1 MIVSYSIIGAIE
13 TMPDAMIR
21 RSMLFLILLVQ
32 IARGQ
37 VSYSIPEEMAK
48 GSMVGNIAQDL
59 GLDLQRLKSGKARI
73 YTRDSTEYIE
83 LNRNTG
89 QLLIR
94 EKMDRESL
102 CAKTTPCALQ
112 LQMILENPMEF
123 YTITIEITDIN
134 DNAPSFQKKD
144 IRFEIS
150 ESAVAGAGFMLGGAF
165 DADVGT
171 NDLQS
176 YSLKPNDKF
185 RLELHN
191 QADGSKNVEMILERP
206 LDRETQSLFTLLLE
220 AFDGGDPVLS
230 GTVQI
235 HITVLDINDN
245 APVFTQKEYKAILT
259 ENAAKGS
266 KLTTVSATDVD
277 EGSNGHVTYYI
288 ASKDDIVRNMFIID
302 QYSGEVT
309 LNGLVDFEKASHYQI
324 DIQAKDQGGLSDS
337 CKLIIDVLDI
347 NDNKP
352 VISLLSMSNSVSE
365 DSTPGT
371 VVAMMKVDDADS
383 GVNGQIH
390 CIINDN
396 IPFVLTSP
404 SSNFISLRIEQQLD
418 RERDAEYNISVTCS
432 DQGVPVLSSS
442 ASLFLQISDVNDNAP
457 VFEKSHYEACVLE
470 NNTPGLSIF
479 TVKASDADWNQNARV
494 SYILEDSTVNGVSV
508 SSYVSVQPDSGLITA
523 VRSFDYEQLKDFHF
537 RVNAQD
543 GGSPLLSSNVTVK
556 ITIKDQND
564 NAPQVLYP
572 VQTGASV
579 GAEIV
584 PRAAEVGYLVT
595 KVVAVDVDSGQNAWL
610 SYKLQKATDRALF
623 EVGLQNGE
631 IRTVRQVTDKDAVKQ
646 KLTVVVEDN
655 GQPSRSAVVSIN
667 VAVADS
673 FPEVLSEFTDF
684 THEKQY
690 DDNLTFYLILALTVV
705 SLLFIVSII
714 SIISVK
720 IYRWRQNK
728 LFYKSGA
735 NLPVIPY
742 YPPVYADGTL
752 QHVYNYE
759 MCGTTD
765 SRMSDMKFVRPYSQN
780 TLVSQSRMGTVQREK
795 KEQEVDD
802 LTLEVRPCLI
812 FQIYVTYFLLWSLK
826 EDILKNVYLSF
837 YTHTMKVNG
846 PQCYLVSNILQKI
859 FFCIPQ
865 KTK

>member
-1 MIVSYSIIGAIE
+1 MALV
-13 TMPDAMIR
+13 R
-21 RSMLFLILLVQ
+21 RSVLFLTLLVH

-37 VSYSIPEEMAK
+37 VSYSIPEEMEK
-48 GSMVGNIAQDL
+48 GSIVGNIAQDL
-59 GLDLQRLKSGKARI
+59 GLDLQRLKSGKVRI
-73 YTRDSTEYIE
+73 YSRDSTEYIE

-89 QLLIR
+89 SLLSR

-102 CAKTTPCALQ
+102 CAKTTPCALH
-112 LQMILENPMEF
+112 LQMIMENPMEF

-134 DNAPSFQKKD
+134 DNAPSFQRKEF
-144 IRFEIS
+144 RFEIS
-150 ESAVAGAGFMLGGAF
+150 ESAAAGARFLLEGAV
-165 DADVGT
+165 DADVGV

-176 YSLKPNDKF
+176 YSLKPTDNF
-185 RLELHN
+185 VLELHS
-191 QADGSKNVEMILERP
+191 QSDGDKSVEMVLQRS
-206 LDRETQSLFTLLLE
+206 LDREKKVVVTLLLT
-220 AFDGGDPVLS
+220 AFDGGDPQLS

-235 HITVLDINDN
+235 DVTVLDANDN
-245 APVFTQKEYKAILT
+245 APVFTQKVYKAILT
-259 ENAAKGS
+259 ENAAKGF
-266 KLTTVSATDVD
+266 KLTTVSATDAD
-277 EGSNGHVTYYI
+277 EGSNGHVTYYV

-302 QYSGEVT
+302 QHSGEVT
-309 LNGLVDFEKASHYQI
+309 LNGFVDFEKASHYQI

-371 VVAMMKVDDADS
+371 VVAMMKVDDTDS

-390 CIINDN
+390 CTINDN
-396 IPFVLTSP
+396 IPFALISS

-432 DQGVPVLSSS
+432 DQGVPALSSS
-442 ASLFLQISDVNDNAP
+442 ASLSLQISDVNDNAP
-457 VFEKSHYEACVLE
+457 VFEKSYYEACVVE
-470 NNTPGLSIF
+470 NNTPGLFIF

-508 SSYVSVQPDSGLITA
+508 SSYVSVHPDSGLITA

-537 RVNAQD
+537 RVKAQD
-543 GGSPLLSSNVTVK
+543 GGSLPLSSNATVK
-556 ITIKDQND
+556 ITIQDQND
-564 NAPQVLYP
+564 NAPHVLYP
-572 VQTGASV
+572 VLTGASV
-579 GAEIV
+579 VAEIV
-584 PRAAEVGYLVT
+584 PRAADVGYLVT

-610 SYKLQKATDRALF
+610 SYKLQKATGRALF

-646 KLTVVVEDN
+646 KLTVVVEDK

-690 DDNLTFYLILALTVV
+690 NDSLTFYLILALTVV

-714 SIISVK
+714 LIISVK

-728 LFYKSGA
+728 LLYKSGA

-759 MCGTTD
+759 LCGTTD

-780 TLVSQSRMGTVQREK
+780 TLVSQS
-795 KEQEVDD
+795 
-802 LTLEVRPCLI
+802 PI
-812 FQIYVTYFLLWSLK
+812 N
-826 EDILKNVYLSF
+826 KNQSSKYER
-837 YTHTMKVNG
+837 
-846 PQCYLVSNILQKI
+846 
-859 FFCIPQ
+859 
-865 KTK
+865 